1 MEMLELESNK
11 IIYETNKAY
20 LFRTGDYYSWKFWL
34 PKSFCDTDNKMIV
47 AKIPSYFNFIIFR
60 GQKGNEIRE
69 QVSYE
74 QILRMTVN
82 NDYHSINNVLVHV
95 PSKMEVVEVEVPN
108 ELKR

>member
-1 MEMLELESNK
+1 MK
-11 IIYETNKAY
+11 IRILKTQVDKETERGVWIK
-20 LFRTGDYYSWKFWL
+20 LPRSTKKFWL

-69 QVSYE
+69 KVSYE